1 MPNIAIEKRTTE
13 LSFRDVYH
21 ILFRHKKK
29 AILFFSAVFVTVT
42 LGTFLAPKIYRS
54 EAKLFVRI
62 GRESVTLDPTVTT
75 GQIVSIGQSRENEIN
90 SELEILR
97 SRELFEKVV
106 DAIGPAVFL
115 KGPKAVTEN
124 TPSPAETGRE
134 TAGKPGQVNL
144 LERIGLSNPLEDR
157 ERAILTVVDNLKV
170 ETQKNTNIL
179 FLSYEAENPKLA
191 QDALNKLIEFYLER
205 HIVIHRTAGSYGFFD
220 KEVDQIRNQ
229 LTKGEEELKNLKKE
243 KGVGSIEEKRK
254 IVLERIRSLQQ
265 EAELTQAALAA
276 SKAKVKELKE
286 KLASLS
292 PNVVMQQTQSS
303 SNYGIELIRARLYE
317 LRLKE
322 QQLLTKY
329 NETSVAVQ
337 EIRREISGAQALLD
351 KEVSTRTEVTTGI
364 NATYEEVNRALIME
378 MANFSSLESKAKI
391 LEAQLTDARAEL
403 KQFIET
409 EVRIASL
416 QRDLNLQYAKYSKYS
431 ENLEQA
437 RIDQALEMNK
447 FSNISIVQQP
457 TLSRKPVRPRK
468 VVNLSLGL
476 LIGILGGIGFAF
488 FFERAD
494 HTFRKPEDVEQR
506 LKLPLLAAIPNSK
519 EKFGS

>member
-1 MPNIAIEKRTTE
+1 MPITTIEKRTTE

-21 ILFRHKKK
+21 ILFRHKRKV
-29 AILFFSAVFVTVT
+29 ILFFLAVFITVT
-42 LGTFLAPKIYRS
+42 LGTFLTPKTYRS

-75 GQIVSIGQSRENEIN
+75 GQIVSVGQSRESEIN
-90 SELEILR
+90 SEIEILK
-97 SRELFEKVV
+97 SRELSEKVV

-115 KGPKAVTEN
+115 RRPMEMTEN
-124 TPSPAETGRE
+124 DPSPAEAGRE
-134 TAGKPGQVNL
+134 TRGKIRQVSL

-157 ERAILTVVDNLKV
+157 ERAILTVVENLKA
-170 ETQKNTNIL
+170 EAQKNTNIL

-191 QDALNKLIEFYLER
+191 QDALNKLIVFYLER
-205 HIVIHRTAGSYGFFD
+205 HIIIHRTAGSYGFFD

-243 KGVGSIEEKRK
+243 KGVGSVEEKRK
-254 IVLERIRSLQQ
+254 IILERIRSLQQ

-276 SKAKVKELKE
+276 SRAKVKELKD
-286 KLASLS
+286 KLAALS

-322 QQLLTKY
+322 QGLLTKY
-329 NETSVAVQ
+329 NETSMAVRD
-337 EIRREISGAQALLD
+337 IRREIAGAQALLD

-364 NATYEEVNRALIME
+364 NATYEEVNRTLIME

-391 LEAQLTDARAEL
+391 LEGQLTDARGEL
-403 KQFIET
+403 KQFIDT
-409 EVRIASL
+409 EVRIVSL
-416 QRDLNLQYAKYSKYS
+416 QRDLSLQVAKYSKYT

-476 LIGILGGIGFAF
+476 LIGIFGGIGLAF

-494 HTFRKPEDVEQR
+494 HTLKKPEDVEER
-506 LKLPLLAAIPNSK
+506 LKLPTLATISK
-519 EKFGS
+519 ITK